1 MRRSIRAI
9 GVTCEYVLYDYLIH
23 FPYFAVRTLLSPAL
37 YLFGFGLGVGALTQ
51 AGESAYFEYIFPG
64 VLMISVMQA
73 SYTHFSTEIW
83 ISRQVDKY
91 LELLM
96 MVAPIYPLEAV
107 AGYLIAG
114 TLISLFAAG
123 CFVLMAMLVVPG
135 LTISLGWLLGFTV
148 GLGIFFVSLGIISG
162 VIHTDPHIFS
172 ATNTLIIL
180 PLSFLCGV
188 FFPLDVFPQA
198 IRFLLE
204 LIPLTQAVEG
214 MRSNAPFLHCLYV
227 WSLAVITA
235 VIAAGVFKRK
245 IVS

>member
-1 MRRSIRAI
+1 MSRSVRAI
-9 GVTCEYVLYDYLIH
+9 SVTCEYVLYDYLIH
-23 FPYFAVRTLLSPAL
+23 LPYFTVRTLLSPAF
-37 YLFGFGLGVGALTQ
+37 YLFGFGLGVGALTK
-51 AGESAYFEYIFPG
+51 AGGLAYFEYIFPG

-73 SYTHFSTEIW
+73 TYSHFSSEVW

-114 TLISLFAAG
+114 IFISLFAAG
-123 CFVLMAMLVVPG
+123 CFVVMALLVVPG
-135 LTISLGWLLGFTV
+135 LSVALWWLIGFSA
-148 GLGIFFVSLGIISG
+148 GLGIFFAALGIITG
-162 VIHTDPHIFS
+162 VIHKDPHLFS
-172 ATNTLIIL
+172 VTGTMIL
-180 PLSFLCGV
+180 LPISFLCGV

-198 IRFLLE
+198 VRYLLE

-214 MRSNAPFLHCLYV
+214 LRSGAPLLHLLYV
-227 WSLAVITA
+227 WGLAA
-235 VIAAGVFKRK
+235 VAAIVASEVFKRK

>member
-1 MRRSIRAI
+1 LRRSIRAI
-9 GVTCEYVLYDYLIH
+9 GITCEYVLYDYLIH

-37 YLFGFGLGVGALTQ
+37 YLFGFGLGVGALTR
-51 AGESAYFEYIFPG
+51 AGGSAYFEYIFPG

-123 CFVLMAMLVVPG
+123 CFVLMALLVVPG
-135 LTISLGWLLGFTV
+135 LTISLGWLFGFTV

-162 VIHTDPHIFS
+162 VTHTDPHLF
-172 ATNTLIIL
+172 ATTNTLIIL

-188 FFPLDVFPQA
+188 FFPLDVFPKA

-214 MRSNAPFLHCLYV
+214 MRSSAPLKHLLYV
-227 WSLAVITA
+227 WVTALFTA
-235 VIAAGVFKRK
+235 VVSARVFHRK
-245 IVS
+245 LVS

>member
-123 CFVLMAMLVVPG
+123 CFVLMAMVLEPKFLVLDEP
-135 LTISLGWLLGFTV
+135 TSM
-148 GLGIFFVSLGIISG
+148 
-162 VIHTDPHIFS
+162 
-172 ATNTLIIL
+172 
-180 PLSFLCGV
+180 
-188 FFPLDVFPQA
+188 LDVITQA
-198 IRFLLE
+198 QIIRLLQEIQKEKGLAYLFITHDLE
-204 LIPLTQAVEG
+204 LARLFCRRIYCLVDGKLQEMLTV
-214 MRSNAPFLHCLYV
+214 RSASRESDF
-227 WSLAVITA
+227 
-235 VIAAGVFKRK
+235 
-245 IVS
+245 